1 VSVARAYLQ
10 VSQPAVDTVVTEHSE
25 LVRRIAYHLAARLP
39 ASVEVDDLI
48 QAGMV
53 GLLEAARH
61 FDASQGA
68 SFSTFAGIRIR
79 GAMLDELRRGD
90 WTPRSVHRKSR
101 EAAKAV
107 RAIEARTGR
116 AASDAEVARE
126 LGIDAH
132 ELQQLNREAASAP
145 LMSLDELPADVV
157 DGIGA
162 LDTPEEDVENSE
174 FRSDLVHAVANLP
187 ERERLVMSL
196 YYEQELNLR
205 EIAAVIGVSESRVCQ
220 IHGQALV
227 RLRARLGDWLH

>member
-1 VSVARAYLQ
+1 MSVARAYLQ

>member
-1 VSVARAYLQ
+1 MSVARAYLK

>member
-1 VSVARAYLQ
+1 MSVARAYLQ
-10 VSQPAVDTVVTEHSE
+10 VSQHAVDTVVTEHSE

-205 EIAAVIGVSESRVCQ
+205 EIAAVIETTP
-220 IHGQALV
+220 
-227 RLRARLGDWLH
+227 LRDSMLAT